1 MRQVKV
7 SQIQKHKRR
16 RRWLRR
22 AAGALVAV
30 AALVGVIALVSQHS
44 KPVAPPL
51 NKATAPV
58 CLPNGKF
65 LAAYR
70 HTRFTDAPPLCISSK
85 ATYDATVKTDV
96 GTFVIAMPAAASLQ
110 AVDNF
115 VFLAGYRFF
124 DGTKFHRVIRGEFAQ
139 GGDPTGTGK
148 GGPGYA
154 WTGNTPPAS
163 CWAKKDCYPAWS
175 VAYANTTGP
184 STNGS
189 QFFIVVPGGG
199 KVLQPDYT
207 LFGTVVKGR
216 AVVARIVADGGTP
229 ATEQGQPTIVHHII
243 SVRIAKVAG

>member
-1 MRQVKV
+1 
-7 SQIQKHKRR
+7 
-16 RRWLRR
+16 
-22 AAGALVAV
+22 V

-44 KPVAPPL
+44 PPVAPPV
-51 NKATAPV
+51 NKAIAPV
-58 CLPNGKF
+58 CLPNGQF

-70 HTRFTDAPPLCISSK
+70 HTKFTDAPPMCISSK

-124 DGTKFHRVIRGEFAQ
+124 DGTIFHRVIRGEFAQ

-163 CWAKKDCYPAWS
+163 CWAKKDCYPGWS

-199 KVLQPDYT
+199 TGLQPDYT

-216 AVVARIVADGGTP
+216 AVVAKIVADGGSPASEVGTP
-229 ATEQGQPTIVHHII
+229 AVVHHII
-243 SVRIAKVAG
+243 SVRITKVSS